1 MALATRC
8 PHCHTTFRVAA
19 DQLKLRGGIVRCGA
33 CQQVFDGNA
42 HLVDL
47 EAQALARAD
56 APVADVPVAPVAAD
70 PVDPVDPVAIEPVPA
85 DPDPVPPVPA
95 PVPADEVPDVPAP
108 ADDAVPAT
116 SLTSHPMSA
125 PAVPFAPGKPQVWR
139 TAARRAA
146 PEDAA
151 TPAPAERA
159 DLADPAAAAVVAAQA
174 DTAAAADVPAQ
185 TPAIDSPR
193 TTYAPAGR
201 VEPRLEPLSGGA
213 PDDISTEAPAD
224 SVDADAAPQSPPAAA
239 SFMPRTRIVPQPAA
253 REPAPMPEPLPAPE
267 AAPPER
273 IEPVFDLAVDE
284 EIVAQALPDEEHHA
298 DALAV
303 APESGAPDAEIPA
316 AALPLRASAGG
327 DMPAPAAAP
336 DAAKSARARAADAR
350 TRRSSLK
357 PTKIEAPR
365 LRLPHD
371 DVDEPEFVKRSRRQ
385 EQSGRTRRILMGTGS
400 AVLALV
406 LAGQLVHGFRNT
418 LAARTPALR
427 PALQAACA
435 ALGCRVELLAQV
447 DNLVIETGELA
458 TLGPDTYSLNTLLR
472 NQGSLVQAWPSIE
485 LELTDGDNKAVLR
498 RVFSPA
504 EYLPPGV
511 LAGAGFGAR
520 SEQAIRLHF
529 ALADVKPSDY
539 HLFVFYP

>member
-47 EAQALARAD
+47 EAQALARAGATVVD
-56 APVADVPVAPVAAD
+56 APVAPV
-70 PVDPVDPVAIEPVPA
+70 PVDPASLDPVPA
-85 DPDPVPPVPA
+85 DPVPA
-95 PVPADEVPDVPAP
+95 AAVPADDAPDALAP

-146 PEDAA
+146 PEDADM
-151 TPAPAERA
+151 PAPAPA
-159 DLADPAAAAVVAAQA
+159 GGADPAAAAVVAAQA

-224 SVDADAAPQSPPAAA
+224 GVDADAAPQSPPTAA

-253 REPAPMPEPLPAPE
+253 REPAPAPLSEPVPE

-284 EIVAQALPDEEHHA
+284 EIVAQALPDDGHHA
-298 DALAV
+298 DAPAV
-303 APESGAPDAEIPA
+303 AAAPESGAPDAEIPA

-435 ALGCRVELLAQV
+435 ALGCRVELPAQV
-447 DNLVIETGELA
+447 DNIVIETGELA